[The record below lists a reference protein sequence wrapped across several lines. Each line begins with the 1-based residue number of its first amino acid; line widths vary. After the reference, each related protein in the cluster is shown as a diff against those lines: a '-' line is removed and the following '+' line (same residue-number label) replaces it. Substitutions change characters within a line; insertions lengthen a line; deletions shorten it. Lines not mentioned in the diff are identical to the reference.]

1 MQEFEEEELAADG
14 EEDWV
19 EGEEEDQYTSIDMKI
34 DMKLNGHL
42 SNQSCISEKDVED
55 MFSYAR
61 HGRCEEIEK
70 MLNKG
75 IPVDVK
81 DNYGNTLLT
90 IACQNG
96 NKRVAKAVL
105 RRGANINARN
115 LKGNTP
121 LHYCYH
127 YGYADTLGEYIISKG
142 ADVEARNKYGK
153 LSWEGI

>member
-1 MQEFEEEELAADG
+1 MQSHAITYCIQSTNHHIGRPHAATNDHIC
-14 EEDWV
+14 
-19 EGEEEDQYTSIDMKI
+19 YHASTSLIDNTYMTPT
-34 DMKLNGHL
+34 LTL
-42 SNQSCISEKDVED
+42 Q
-55 MFSYAR
+55 
-61 HGRCEEIEK
+61 
-70 MLNKG
+70 

-81 DNYGNTLLT
+81 DIHGNTLLT

-105 RRGANINARN
+105 RRGANINTRN

-127 YGYADTLGEYIISKG
+127 YGYAETLGQYLISKG
-142 ADVEARNKYGK
+142 ADVEARNNYGR